1 MLEIYDEYADSS
13 VQELVQTANLIEIY
27 AENTMTLIDDME
39 SAEAFR
45 NSYFTEATEEA
56 ENAASNA
63 ANKNIFA
70 KIAESISK
78 IFSKLASI
86 LSKGKTVAKAAKQ
99 NSDLKKIGS
108 AVQNFPAVKLKIQDV
123 WSYNKFVEDTMDKH
137 IKKFDKKTTL
147 NLFNR
152 TLGEGKAIDVL
163 TKNMMQM
170 ASEMRVPS
178 NRKFV
183 IGGPG
188 IKKLVGGAGVIAG
201 GTGALSKVLAKKST
215 IPLGMP
221 INLKTAGFDMPL
233 VSDAANKA
241 LSGAAAL
248 KKGLTHQ
255 LSEMPT
261 NLKTAGFDMPLMS
274 AAANKALSGAAVANA
289 SHLSLNAILTGAT
302 AVIGAHGPLIAG
314 TAVVLAGLVI
324 LAKVFGACPKKIG
337 TEQVTIQEL
346 YKRISS
352 LDPEKFPSNV
362 AATAATVNK
371 YMQQASTLNT
381 FVNSTDGSKGATAY
395 ASKVSSLLTAYT
407 QFHQALIDFY
417 LSIIISILK
426 EGGVQSSKKIY
437 KPTEMVKSE
446 STTDS
451 SDNEYNEFE
460 PDIENYEE
468 CVDDMTNYMDLE
480 SFIENDLSDMAY

>member
-233 VSDAANKA
+233 VS
-241 LSGAAAL
+241 
-248 KKGLTHQ
+248 
-255 LSEMPT
+255 
-261 NLKTAGFDMPLMS
+261 

-371 YMQQASTLNT
+371 YMQQASTLNA

>member
-241 LSGAAAL
+241 LSGAA
-248 KKGLTHQ
+248 
-255 LSEMPT
+255 
-261 NLKTAGFDMPLMS
+261 
-274 AAANKALSGAAVANA
+274 VANA

>member
-241 LSGAAAL
+241 LSGAA
-248 KKGLTHQ
+248 
-255 LSEMPT
+255 
-261 NLKTAGFDMPLMS
+261 
-274 AAANKALSGAAVANA
+274 VANA

-371 YMQQASTLNT
+371 YMQQASTLNA